1 MAEYNLRLRNPKM
14 KTITGEDLTLEV
26 LLQQI
31 KDVGG
36 EVIDKDLKS
45 AQIKYEGTIPELY
58 GALQYDKKDLLI
70 SPLKDYELPDTKKS
84 IKA

>member
-58 GALQYDKKDLLI
+58 GAL
-70 SPLKDYELPDTKKS
+70 
-84 IKA
+84 